1 MLMASSIRMCM
12 AYSYACNDK
21 YINIMNEAKQA
32 KAEGEGNVLTDRGD
46 EQARAVSYSA
56 TKRSHR

>member
-1 MLMASSIRMCM
+1 
-12 AYSYACNDK
+12 
-21 YINIMNEAKQA
+21 MNEAKQA